1 MSTQVADC
9 GCYVDWSRG
18 DFGPGCRGHWIEDSE
33 CKYKEPQPVA
43 PGLVEAAQEFMSNF
57 RLVQHDDAYNYW
69 KIEIVGS
76 TPVADFRAFEAALAA
91 HRAQGERK

>member
-33 CKYKEPQPVA
+33 CKYKEPQPAA
-43 PGLVEAAQEFMSNF
+43 PGLVEAVERVLQAVNSGGLDLLCE
-57 RLVQHDDAYNYW
+57 RIRDL
-69 KIEIVGS
+69 
-76 TPVADFRAFEAALAA
+76 RAALAA